1 MLLLLQGSALAGRV
15 LPLAGAWDGDD
26 DALIVSRRAAL
37 TAGER
42 ELRMELPAL
51 ADMLWPRG
59 KDSDNVRKTK
69 RMKKKTM
76 RMLEWCSAAHYTKL
90 KQEKK
95 EEEEAATIGSTEV
108 LSLF

>member
-1 MLLLLQGSALAGRV
+1 MLLLLLGSALAGRV

-51 ADMLWPRG
+51 ADILWPRG
-59 KDSDNVRKTK
+59 KGSDNVRKAK
-69 RMKKKTM
+69 GMKKKNKIT
-76 RMLEWCSAAHYTKL
+76 RKKKKL
-90 KQEKK
+90 C
-95 EEEEAATIGSTEV
+95 GC
-108 LSLF
+108 